1 MIHMICI
8 DHPAAQNVPRDDKM
22 LRLSGHWCSPRKT
35 EKQLPS
41 LLQGKKGLAHCDRP
55 LVRFSNSYI
64 HMKPILLS
72 NLDQRKIGNCVVDS
86 QPFPNKKKQHR
97 KKIFHSLFLQKH
109 SQNNW
114 CLAVTLI
121 DQYNINCLRK
131 LARLKVFG
139 NASCA
144 RQY

>member
-8 DHPAAQNVPRDDKM
+8 NHPAAQNVPRDDKM
-22 LRLSGHWCSPRKT
+22 LRLSGHGAHQ
-35 EKQLPS
+35 EKQKNSSLHCSKEKKASLTAIVRSSAFQILTFTWNRFYWAIWIKEKLAIASLTLNPS
-41 LLQGKKGLAHCDRP
+41 WT
-55 LVRFSNSYI
+55 
-64 HMKPILLS
+64 
-72 NLDQRKIGNCVVDS
+72 
-86 QPFPNKKKQHR
+86 KKKQHR

-139 NASCA
+139 HASCA

>member
-1 MIHMICI
+1 MICI
-8 DHPAAQNVPRDDKM
+8 NHPAAQNVPRDDKM

-86 QPFPNKKKQHR
+86 QPLLNKKNSTG
-97 KKIFHSLFLQKH
+97 KKYFTPSFFKSTLKTIDVLLSL
-109 SQNNW
+109 
-114 CLAVTLI
+114 
-121 DQYNINCLRK
+121 
-131 LARLKVFG
+131 
-139 NASCA
+139 
-144 RQY
+144 